1 MNKPKFSP
9 PAIGGSSLL
18 VIFALLTLCIFTL
31 LSLSTV
37 LSEKRLSDAAAQS
50 VQDYYAADLLA
61 EETFAK
67 LRNGE
72 ISTETNPY
80 RCTVPISEHQ
90 YLLAEF
96 EKTEEQWHILHWQV
110 IAESPEIIT
119 DSLPVWKG
127 TMP

>member
-9 PAIGGSSLL
+9 PIIGGSSLL

-72 ISTETNPY
+72 ISTDCPATILRKHDN
-80 RCTVPISEHQ
+80 TV
-90 YLLAEF
+90 LFLD
-96 EKTEEQWHILHWQV
+96 K
-110 IAESPEIIT
+110 
-119 DSLPVWKG
+119 DSASKL
-127 TMP
+127 